1 MSGLQVSL
9 DPAGCGPTASGPADR
24 CATNMGRILLA
35 AGDLVGAYRY
45 FLPMAEAGD
54 RDAIEALVDVCE
66 RGADPARAATWRAR
80 LEA

>member
-1 MSGLQVSL
+1 
-9 DPAGCGPTASGPADR
+9 
-24 CATNMGRILLA
+24 MGRILLA